1 MAVIDIRAGLD
12 NKGSLMGWDFLNIN
26 SGTAGIT
33 IPYSVPNARVRYQ
46 PADSPLAQG
55 SYRALASTANA
66 FARESHIDQLANAV
80 MKDPV
85 DFRLGMLQDER
96 LSEVI
101 LAGAERFGWNQKSPE
116 NGRGYGMAAGIE
128 KGGRVATFAEV
139 TSKGGG
145 RIAVSRLVTAYECGS
160 VVNRD
165 TVFNQ
170 IEGGM
175 IMALGGALFESIE
188 IERGRIANPHLADYR
203 VPRFLD
209 VPDIDVV
216 LLDRPDLPPA
226 GAGETPLIAVAP
238 AIANAIFTASNVRL
252 RSLPLVPDG
261 IVH

>member
-12 NKGSLMGWDFLNIN
+12 NKGSLVGWDFLNIN

-55 SYRALASTANA
+55 SYRALAATANA